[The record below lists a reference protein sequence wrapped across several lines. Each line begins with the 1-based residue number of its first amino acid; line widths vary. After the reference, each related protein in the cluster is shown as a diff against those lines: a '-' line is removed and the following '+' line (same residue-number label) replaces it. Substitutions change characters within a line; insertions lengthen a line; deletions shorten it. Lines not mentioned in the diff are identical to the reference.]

1 MILRPGD
8 FEHPQ
13 VIELLRLH
21 LHGMQQS
28 SPPES
33 FFALDLSG
41 LKRPDIT
48 FVTAWED
55 GELLGCGALREL
67 SQVHGEIKSMR
78 TDPRWLRKGVAA
90 RILEHLLDTART
102 RGYQTVSLETGSG
115 TAFEAAVSLYLRF
128 GFVKGDVFGD
138 YTATGFSQFFHL
150 ALTPKPSHPGNGA
163 TAGS

>member
-1 MILRPGD
+1 MIARPGD
-8 FEHPQ
+8 FEDPQ

-21 LHGMQQS
+21 RQGMQVN
-28 SPPES
+28 SPPAS
-33 FFALDLSG
+33 CFALDLSG

-78 TDPRWLRKGVAA
+78 TDPKHLRKGVAA

-115 TAFEAAVSLYLRF
+115 AAFEAAVSLYLRF
-128 GFVKGDVFGD
+128 GFVKGEVFGD

-150 ALTPKPSHPGNGA
+150 ALTPEPSHAGNGA